1 MVASASDIQ
10 GWWQELWAPEGQGAP
25 LAQGACHCGLG
36 PGAGLWAVPEL
47 TVGAL
52 SLSLFSRC
60 RLGHLAAVL
69 PGGGGEP
76 RGATEGGK
84 TSLVGSGGRLLPF
97 PAACPPAVGMPRGF
111 VQWEPLRPGGPERD
125 DGTPGPVSPFPPP
138 ALTQALP
145 NSQDDYIKSWED
157 NQPGDEGTAEMGLGR
172 GTVGSVP
179 ASRGGRGIAL
189 PACTPRAFPFRPGAA
204 VGSVRA
210 GKQQLVPRRL
220 PSCSLNGALCRAG
233 WWPALPGLPWGV
245 PAGPSPS
252 LPPSPGHHQGPLP
265 EGEVQPAQ
273 GVRGAG
279 LPARHV
285 HQPQEAGAQVGAR
298 RRRGRAAAGGKG
310 ARGGGSAPSR
320 PCQDQ
325 AAGPQGA
332 RGLQALP
339 RRPGG
344 CRLRLRRP
352 HLQLG
357 GKDSGTRRG
366 DGALCP
372 VPPRR
377 RPAAAPQCK
386 LEQQACLANK
396 QLTVRCEGQC
406 PCPTPH
412 SPAGDSKQ
420 GEWSARHR
428 GTVPELCP
436 A

>member
-1 MVASASDIQ
+1 MQ
-10 GWWQELWAPEGQGAP
+10 
-25 LAQGACHCGLG
+25 
-36 PGAGLWAVPEL
+36 
-47 TVGAL
+47 
-52 SLSLFSRC
+52 R
-60 RLGHLAAVL
+60 
-69 PGGGGEP
+69 
-76 RGATEGGK
+76 
-84 TSLVGSGGRLLPF
+84 
-97 PAACPPAVGMPRGF
+97 
-111 VQWEPLRPGGPERD
+111 EPLRAGVPERG

-157 NQPGDEGTAEMGLGR
+157 NQPGDEGTAEMGLER

-179 ASRGGRGIAL
+179 ASMVGRGGGISL
-189 PACTPRAFPFRPGAA
+189 SACTPRAFPFRLEAA
-204 VGSVRA
+204 VGWVRA

-220 PSCSLNGALCRAG
+220 SSCSLNGALCRAG
-233 WWPALPGLPWGV
+233 WWPALLGLPRGV
-245 PAGPSPS
+245 PACPSPS

-285 HQPQEAGAQVGAR
+285 HQPQEAGAQVGAPGPSGGGR
-298 RRRGRAAAGGKG
+298 KGGPRRGL
-310 ARGGGSAPSR
+310 SILSSV
-320 PCQDQ
+320 QDQ
-325 AAGPQGA
+325 AAGPQSA

-357 GKDSGTRRG
+357 GKDSGTCRG

-372 VPPRR
+372 VSPRR

-386 LEQQACLANK
+386 LEQQACLASK